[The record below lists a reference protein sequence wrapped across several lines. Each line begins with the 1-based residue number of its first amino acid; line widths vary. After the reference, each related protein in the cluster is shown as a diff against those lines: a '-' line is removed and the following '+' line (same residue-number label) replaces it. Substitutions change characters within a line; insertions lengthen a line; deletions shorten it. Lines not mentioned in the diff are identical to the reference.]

1 MTKTT
6 QAEQYAKIV
15 HFTEQQIED
24 FCKPIE
30 DLANAAGWDQT
41 DEEIAVHI
49 IRQLQ
54 EKRK

>member
-6 QAEQYAKIV
+6 QAEPYAKTV

-24 FCKPIE
+24 FCETVELGFEVIPKTT
-30 DLANAAGWDQT
+30 AA
-41 DEEIAVHI
+41 IAVQI